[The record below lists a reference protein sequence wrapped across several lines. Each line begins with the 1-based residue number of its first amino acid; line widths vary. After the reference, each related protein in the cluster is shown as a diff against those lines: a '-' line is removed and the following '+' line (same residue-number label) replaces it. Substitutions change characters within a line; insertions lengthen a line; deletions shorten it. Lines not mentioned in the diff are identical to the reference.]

1 MLIVF
6 VPIPKVSLPKGLSLY
21 AVDDRGTEKT
31 ITILTKGGIQMKQS
45 VVLTCVCLLA
55 ASAILTHHKAASHQ
69 GSAPDLIPTPSDEE
83 VSGYPVSDLNSQ
95 HNCTLIYASDDRTAL
110 AGSNEDWTSHLNDI
124 WFLPPDKGKFG
135 RVYFGLNLNGTRI
148 PQGGMNDQGL
158 FYDGASAETVIRPP
172 RDSRLKPPVED
183 LHLEAME
190 TCSTVEEVL
199 QLYASHQMSVGD
211 GQLMF
216 GDRFGNSVIME
227 ATGNIIRKKGTYQIA
242 TNFFQSR
249 ITPENITDTRY
260 RMADDMLRT
269 SKNVSID
276 LFRSV
281 LNATHWEE
289 YSESMTVTLYSYIC
303 DLKKG
308 DVYIYHFHNFEDAV
322 KINLREELKK
332 GERQL
337 SIVSLFPY
345 ETYAAKRHKAQWTL
359 KLLRERAIEKG
370 VEGSEGALALFK
382 AIKEG
387 DFDSYQMSVVEG
399 HLLALGYELLENNET
414 QQAIK
419 TFEYAV
425 LEYPKSDRAHYGLG
439 DAHLKN
445 GDTQKATEDYSKSL
459 ELNPENDNAREML
472 KELDK
477 REAIHRQ

>member
-1 MLIVF
+1 
-6 VPIPKVSLPKGLSLY
+6 
-21 AVDDRGTEKT
+21 
-31 ITILTKGGIQMKQS
+31 
-45 VVLTCVCLLA
+45 
-55 ASAILTHHKAASHQ
+55 
-69 GSAPDLIPTPSDEE
+69 
-83 VSGYPVSDLNSQ
+83 
-95 HNCTLIYASDDRTAL
+95 LIYASDDRTAL

-124 WFLPPDKGKFG
+124 WFLPPEKGKFG

-158 FYDGASAETVIRPP
+158 FYDGASADTVIQPP
-172 RDSRLKPPVED
+172 RDSSLKPPVED
-183 LHLEAME
+183 LHLKAME
-190 TCSTVEEVL
+190 ECSTVEEVL
-199 QLYASHQMSVGD
+199 KLYDSHHMSVGD

-249 ITPENITDTRY
+249 IKPENITDTRY
-260 RMADDMLRT
+260 RMADEILRT
-269 SKNVSID
+269 SKSISVD

-308 DVYIYHFHNFEDAV
+308 DIYIYHFHNFEDAV

-332 GERQL
+332 GERYV
-337 SIVSLFPY
+337 SILSLFPY

-370 VEGSEGALALFK
+370 VEGNEGALALFK
-382 AIKEG
+382 GIKRG

-425 LEYPKSDRAHYGLG
+425 LEYPKSDRAHYSLG
-439 DAHLKN
+439 DAYLKN
-445 GDTQKATEDYSKSL
+445 GDTQEAIKNYSKSL
-459 ELNPENDNAREML
+459 ELNPKNDNAREML
-472 KELDK
+472 KKLDK
-477 REAIHRQ
+477 SEPVQRK